1 MRWVAASEFYHEPP
15 DEHVIRNLD
24 TAEFLWWTAGQ
35 GIRRAWPEALH
46 RHLKLSD
53 ENQHVIE
60 VQRARILSLLATTFG
75 EPLLIDTY
83 ASTLE
88 PWLFEPPWK
97 TKPGSKKSGL
107 QFEKLRVRLPCL
119 TGGRET
125 VLVRVIGRFEKAR
138 VRQIVFHCGLKI
150 WF

>member
-53 ENQHVIE
+53 ETKHVIV
-60 VQRARILSLLATTFG
+60 VQRAKTLSWLATAFG

-88 PWLFEPPWK
+88 TWLFEPLGK
-97 TKPGSKKSGL
+97 R
-107 QFEKLRVRLPCL
+107 KLARKNQVSRLPCL
-119 TGGRET
+119 TVGRET
-125 VLVRVIGRFEKAR
+125 VLVRVIGRVEKSR
-138 VRQIVFHCGLKI
+138 VWQIVFHCGLKI

>member
-15 DEHVIRNLD
+15 DEHVIRSLD

-53 ENQHVIE
+53 ESQHVIGT
-60 VQRARILSLLATTFG
+60 AYKNIKLTFYSVWWTVTDRYICKYTG
-75 EPLLIDTY
+75 NSIIRTSRENENW
-83 ASTLE
+83 LE
-88 PWLFEPPWK
+88 KNRFAVWETAGKITVFDW
-97 TKPGSKKSGL
+97 
-107 QFEKLRVRLPCL
+107 R
-119 TGGRET
+119 RET
-125 VLVRVIGRFEKAR
+125 VLVRVIGRFEKSR
-138 VRQIVFHCGLKI
+138 VRQIVFHCLKI